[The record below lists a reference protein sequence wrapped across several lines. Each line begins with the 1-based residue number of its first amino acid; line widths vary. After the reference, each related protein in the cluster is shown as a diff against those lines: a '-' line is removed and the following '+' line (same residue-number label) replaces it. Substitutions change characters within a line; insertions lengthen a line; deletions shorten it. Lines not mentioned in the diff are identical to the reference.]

1 MMSLKPPEEHLGH
14 LVLRENKPIR
24 LARIAVNGDRLQDS
38 VILHPRY
45 VRGGV
50 DHEIFIARVY
60 RRGRTLDLFLDE
72 PIVVDGTE
80 YGILNFKG
88 VGADA
93 DRPLVIQPDAWWR
106 KSGTWVPRKMGDPF
120 GRVWGGLTK
129 GKTRRE
135 YPARLFHEYGIS
147 HAPHLTLNEIPKEVT
162 QYIKRSV
169 HGSERHNLVQL
180 VRGLQ
185 TNIRFDNYDLLTN
198 EQIEQRIDI
207 TQIAKGDANLIN
219 TQFALARKG
228 KMLAFMGNLSGN
240 RFIDGRYT
248 DAENLYTNEL
258 EWWKAVDFM
267 HDVATHFT
275 QMESRGHKWRYYKEL
290 ERETGLPFLSMNES
304 WCDSRKLLM
313 RELDRVTDGKYRGQ
327 YNWEDL

>member
-1 MMSLKPPEEHLGH
+1 MSLKQPEEHLGH

-45 VRGGV
+45 VQGGI

-72 PIVVDGTE
+72 PITVDGIE

-88 VGADA
+88 VGAQA
-93 DRPLVIQPDAWWR
+93 DRPLVIQPDDWWH
-106 KSGTWVPRKMGDPF
+106 KQSGTWVPRKIGDRY
-120 GRVWGGLTK
+120 GRVWGALTK

-147 HAPHLTLNEIPKEVT
+147 HAPHLALNEIPKEVT
-162 QYIKRSV
+162 QYIRRSV
-169 HGSERHNLVQL
+169 HGTEKHNLVQL

-185 TNIRFDNYDLLTN
+185 TNIRFDNYDLLTE
-198 EQIEQRIDI
+198 EQIEQSVDI
-207 TQIAKGDANLIN
+207 PLIAKGDANLIN

-228 KMLAFMGNLSGN
+228 KMLAFMGQLSEN

-248 DAENLYTNEL
+248 DAENLYRGDFK
-258 EWWKAVDFM
+258 WWDAVNFVE
-267 HDVATHFT
+267 DVATHFAR
-275 QMESRGHKWRYYKEL
+275 SDKWYGQKWKYYREL
-290 ERETGLPFLSMNES
+290 ETETGLPFFSMTEPHY
-304 WCDSRKLLM
+304 SRKLLM
-313 RELDRVTDGKYRGQ
+313 RELDRVTEGRYRGQ
-327 YNWEDL
+327 YNWEEL